1 MINTSKQQTTN
12 ENGSF
17 LRRLAARIID
27 RLLITVPIVLIA
39 AVLFPDA
46 FHTYFNVE
54 STYSHLDTIIALVSL
69 IYVVVFPLFKDG
81 QTVGKYLMS
90 IRIIS
95 EAENTEL
102 NPLQMILREFVAQ
115 LLYGITFGIL
125 LVISGLMVIFRKD
138 KRSIHDLMA
147 STSVKKTT
155 KL

>member
-1 MINTSKQQTTN
+1 MINTSKQKTTN

-27 RLLITVPIVLIA
+27 NLLIAAPIILIA

-46 FHTYFNVE
+46 FHAYFDVE
-54 STYSHLDTIIALVSL
+54 TEFSLLDPIIALVSL
-69 IYVVVFPLFKDG
+69 TYIIVFPLFKDG

-115 LLYGITFGIL
+115 LLYGITLGIL

-147 STSVKKTT
+147 STSVKKTS

>member
-12 ENGSF
+12 ENSSF

-27 RLLITVPIVLIA
+27 NLLIAAPIILIA

-46 FHTYFNVE
+46 FHAYFDVE
-54 STYSHLDTIIALVSL
+54 TSYAALDAIIALVSL
-69 IYVVVFPLFKDG
+69 IYVVVFPLFKNG
-81 QTVGKYLMS
+81 QTIGKYLMS

-115 LLYGITFGIL
+115 LLYGITLGIL
-125 LVISGLMVIFRKD
+125 LLISGLMVIFRKD

-147 STSVKKTT
+147 STSVKKTS

>member
-1 MINTSKQQTTN
+1 MMNTSKQQTTN

-17 LRRLAARIID
+17 LRRLAATIID
-27 RLLITVPIVLIA
+27 SLLITVPLVLIA
-39 AVLFPDA
+39 AVLSPYA
-46 FHTYFNVE
+46 FHTYFDVE

-69 IYVVVFPLFKDG
+69 IYVVVFPLFKNG
-81 QTVGKYLMS
+81 QTIGKYLMS

-147 STSVKKTT
+147 STSVKKTS

>member
-27 RLLITVPIVLIA
+27 NLLIAAPIILIA

-46 FHTYFNVE
+46 FHAYFDVE
-54 STYSHLDTIIALVSL
+54 TDFSYLDPIIALVSL
-69 IYVVVFPLFKDG
+69 TYIIVFPLFKNG
-81 QTVGKYLMS
+81 QTIGKYLMS

>member
-12 ENGSF
+12 ENSSF
-17 LRRLAARIID
+17 FRRLAARIID
-27 RLLITVPIVLIA
+27 NLLIAAPIILIA

-46 FHTYFNVE
+46 FHAYFGVE
-54 STYSHLDTIIALVSL
+54 AEYSPLDPIIALVSL
-69 IYVVVFPLFKDG
+69 IYVIVFPLFKNG
-81 QTVGKYLMS
+81 QTIGKYLMS

-115 LLYGITFGIL
+115 LLYGITLGIL

-147 STSVKKTT
+147 STSVKKTS

>member
-1 MINTSKQQTTN
+1 MMNTSKQQTTN
-12 ENGSF
+12 ENSSF
-17 LRRLAARIID
+17 LRRLAATIID
-27 RLLITVPIVLIA
+27 SLLITAPIVLIA

-46 FHTYFNVE
+46 FHAYFDVE
-54 STYSHLDTIIALVSL
+54 TAYSHLDTIIALVSL
-69 IYVVVFPLFKDG
+69 IYVVVFPLFKNG
-81 QTVGKYLMS
+81 QTIGKYLMS

-102 NPLQMILREFVAQ
+102 NPLQMILREFVSQ
-115 LLYGITFGIL
+115 LLYGITLGIL

-138 KRSIHDLMA
+138 KRSVHDLMA

>member
-17 LRRLAARIID
+17 LRRLAARVID
-27 RLLITVPIVLIA
+27 GLLITVPIVLIA
-39 AVLFPDA
+39 AVLFPNTFHAYFDVETSYAALDA
-46 FHTYFNVE
+46 
-54 STYSHLDTIIALVSL
+54 IIALVSL
-69 IYVVVFPLFKDG
+69 TYVVVFPLFKNG
-81 QTVGKYLMS
+81 QTIGKYLMS

-115 LLYGITFGIL
+115 LLYGITLGIL
-125 LVISGLMVIFRKD
+125 LIISGLMVIFRKD

-147 STSVKKTT
+147 STSVKKTS

>member
-1 MINTSKQQTTN
+1 MINTSKQKTTG

-17 LRRLAARIID
+17 LRRLAARVID
-27 RLLITVPIVLIA
+27 SLLITVPIVLIA
-39 AVLFPDA
+39 AILFPDA
-46 FHTYFNVE
+46 FHAYFDFE
-54 STYSHLDTIIALVSL
+54 TEYSPLDPIIALVL
-69 IYVVVFPLFKDG
+69 LTYIIVFPLFKNG
-81 QTVGKYLMS
+81 QTIGKYLMS

-125 LVISGLMVIFRKD
+125 MVISGLMVIFRKD
-138 KRSIHDLMA
+138 KRSLHDLMA
-147 STSVKKTT
+147 STSVRKTS

>member
-17 LRRLAARIID
+17 LRRLAARVID
-27 RLLITVPIVLIA
+27 SLLITAPLVLIA

-46 FHTYFNVE
+46 FHAYFDVE
-54 STYSHLDTIIALVSL
+54 TEFSLLDPIIALVSL
-69 IYVVVFPLFKDG
+69 IYVVVFPLFKNG
-81 QTVGKYLMS
+81 QTIGKYLMS